1 MKQRQDLGRAAPDV
15 FVRLRRWSP
24 SRLPRHTR
32 MRHGLKGTGLVLT
45 PDREPKLRQSPSCA
59 RAQAAPEPKLRQS
72 PSCARAQA
80 APEPKLRQSPSC
92 ARAQAAPEPKL
103 RQSPSCAR
111 AQAAPEPKLR
121 QSPSCARA
129 QAAPEPKL
137 RQSPSCARA
146 QAAPEPKLRQS
157 PSCARAQA
165 APEPKLRPR
174 PGCAR
179 AQAAPE
185 PKLRQ
190 SPSCARAQAAPEPK
204 LRPQRVGL
212 LDQLFLARASGSRT
226 RTTPCLRRRIA
237 TPVSHQV
244 RLFCQLR
251 PLACRAARMQ
261 RAPDRERA
269 DLRQP
274 IRSVAQ
280 GSLQQAHGPG
290 GRAVLLALGRAGPF
304 GQDALLRLSA
314 IADPWSAPMA
324 PWPGRTAAS
333 PSRLKR
339 LTQAEIVS
347 LCRRPTWWAAAV

>member
-1 MKQRQDLGRAAPDV
+1 MEQGQDLGRAAPDV
-15 FVRLRRWSP
+15 FVRLEGRSP
-24 SRLPRHTR
+24 SRLPRHPG
-32 MRHGLKGTGLVLT
+32 MRHGLKGAGLVLT
-45 PDREPKLRQSPSCA
+45 PDR
-59 RAQAAPEPKLRQS
+59 
-72 PSCARAQA
+72 
-80 APEPKLRQSPSC
+80 
-92 ARAQAAPEPKL
+92 
-103 RQSPSCAR
+103 
-111 AQAAPEPKLR
+111 
-121 QSPSCARA
+121 
-129 QAAPEPKL
+129 
-137 RQSPSCARA
+137 
-146 QAAPEPKLRQS
+146 
-157 PSCARAQA
+157 
-165 APEPKLRPR
+165 
-174 PGCAR
+174 
-179 AQAAPE
+179 
-185 PKLRQ
+185 
-190 SPSCARAQAAPEPK
+190 EPK

>member
-59 RAQAAPEPKLRQS
+59 RAQAAPEPKLR
-72 PSCARAQA
+72 
-80 APEPKLRQSPSC
+80 
-92 ARAQAAPEPKL
+92 
-103 RQSPSCAR
+103 
-111 AQAAPEPKLR
+111 
-121 QSPSCARA
+121 
-129 QAAPEPKL
+129 
-137 RQSPSCARA
+137 
-146 QAAPEPKLRQS
+146 
-157 PSCARAQA
+157 
-165 APEPKLRPR
+165 
-174 PGCAR
+174 
-179 AQAAPE
+179 
-185 PKLRQ
+185 
-190 SPSCARAQAAPEPK
+190 
-204 LRPQRVGL
+204 PQRGGL
-212 LDQLFLARASGSRT
+212 LDQLFWARASGSRT